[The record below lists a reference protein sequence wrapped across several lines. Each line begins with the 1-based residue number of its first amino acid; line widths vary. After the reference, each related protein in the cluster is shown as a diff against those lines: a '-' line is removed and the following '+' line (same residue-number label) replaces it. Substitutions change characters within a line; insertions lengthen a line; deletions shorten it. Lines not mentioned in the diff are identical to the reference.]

1 MQILGE
7 YFVVRWFDGCERTIQ
22 GSLCCSTFG
31 DIGFCWLCF
40 GGRFCGWLFVLYI
53 FFSQGVS
60 SVI

>member
-7 YFVVRWFDGCERTIQ
+7 YFVVRWFDVAMEVLWMG
-22 GSLCCSTFG
+22 
-31 DIGFCWLCF
+31 
-40 GGRFCGWLFVLYI
+40 FVLYI